1 MLVLPRL
8 PEEEW
13 VRERAAEG
21 VAEVVLG
28 TVRVA
33 PPMPLAVK
41 GIVGVEVG
49 EGDTLGVLAALLL
62 LLGLLDRAALPVCA
76 AVRVMGV

>member
-1 MLVLPRL
+1 M
-8 PEEEW
+8 
-13 VRERAAEG
+13 RERAAEG

-33 PPMPLAVK
+33 PPMPLTVK
-41 GIVGVEVG
+41 GMLGVEVG
-49 EGDTLGVLAALLL
+49 EADTLGVLAALLL